1 MDAALQSS
9 VFISSPEFAGW
20 LNKRGFHWR
29 KLWKRRW
36 VALHGA
42 EIAYMDKEPTSETA
56 SSLNIT
62 KAQISTASVI
72 DRDDIDGNP
81 NGFAIHINDG
91 HSPTWYLRADN
102 SREKKS
108 WLMRLA
114 HLEEFEK
121 VRVLGVGGT
130 GIVYELLHKSNGKRY
145 AMKEMEIKSK
155 QQMQMAVSEA
165 EMLKDIT
172 EAIRAYRKQRSLYGA
187 RCGDNLP
194 GHHQRPACPARERHP
209 TPGHQ
214 IMITDFGLAKLFKNV
229 QDGHIGSGG
238 VSGPQEASAQPAFSE
253 EVMKTKLKAFTDTG
267 ELNRDGLRGTGY
279 MSPELILMGYTSK
292 ATDVFAAGVVLYI
305 LLCGLPPFHSKSNR
319 EVLEKT
325 AKGQYSMAGKA
336 AKR

>member
-172 EAIRAYRKQRSLYGA
+172 EQITHPNIMRI
-187 RCGDNLP
+187 
-194 GHHQRPACPARERHP
+194 ERVFQFYLVFP
-209 TPGHQ
+209 LCTG
-214 IMITDFGLAKLFKNV
+214 
-229 QDGHIGSGG
+229 
-238 VSGPQEASAQPAFSE
+238 
-253 EVMKTKLKAFTDTG
+253 G
-267 ELNRDGLRGTGY
+267 ELYEHIVNRGHFTEHDAAIIFRDIISGLHALHERD
-279 MSPELILMGYTSK
+279 ILHL
-292 ATDVFAAGVVLYI
+292 DI
-305 LLCGLPPFHSKSNR
+305 
-319 EVLEKT
+319 
-325 AKGQYSMAGKA
+325 
-336 AKR
+336 